1 MRHGIHGGK
10 DPGAGVGP
18 AGFTLI
24 EVIMVIVLLGIVGA
38 AILMYFAVQGQ
49 APNSTLTNQATMLVE
64 EKLEQIVA
72 DKKNGG
78 FISIVAEAP
87 AVLAAPFDRFTREVE
102 VICVSEAD
110 LDVSGGTMPGC
121 VDSDILAKRVR
132 VVVSWAGGSVDLV
145 TVLSDH

>member
-1 MRHGIHGGK
+1 MSGGIHRGK
-10 DPGAGVGP
+10 DPG

-24 EVIMVIVLLGIVGA
+24 EVIMVIVLLGIVGS

-49 APNSTLTNQATMLVE
+49 APNATLTSQATMLVE

-78 FISIVAEAP
+78 FSSIVAEAP
-87 AVLAAPFDRFTREVE
+87 AALAAPFDRFTREVE

-110 LDVSGGTMPGC
+110 LDASGGTMPGC
-121 VDSDILAKRVR
+121 ADSDILAKRVR